1 VGLRKSI
8 LEHLVNSILQK
19 FVLNLNYGIL
29 KARTYGI
36 YLDFEGAKI
45 KNGNVE

>member
-1 VGLRKSI
+1 MKSI
-8 LEHLVNSILQK
+8 LRK

-36 YLDFEGAKI
+36 YLDFEVQDEI
-45 KNGNVE
+45 IVQ